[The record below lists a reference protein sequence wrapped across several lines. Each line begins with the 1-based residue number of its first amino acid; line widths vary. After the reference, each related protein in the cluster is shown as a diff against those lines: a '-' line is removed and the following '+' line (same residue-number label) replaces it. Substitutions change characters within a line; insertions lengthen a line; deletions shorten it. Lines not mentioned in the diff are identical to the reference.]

1 MDETREEFFNAC
13 SEMYSKKEIELF
25 ETAIDFIKQ
34 KFGSEK
40 RISGEE
46 QVVNNI
52 RIGLVLVKSK
62 LTSEIVCAGL
72 LYGLDERLAPK
83 EIQDNFGKGISDL
96 VFGQNQLR
104 VLREKNRNAEAE
116 IVRKILL
123 TSLYAPRV
131 IFVKL
136 ASKLTSLLTLGALPE
151 LEQKRITKEVL
162 EQLPSLKAICTIS
175 TGFDHI
181 DIKECEKRN
190 IKVLNVPHYGENTVA
205 EHTFALILALSR
217 RLIDSVERARKGDF
231 TLDGLRGFDL
241 KDKLLGIIGMGHIGI
256 HVARIAKGFEMKVLA
271 FDPKE
276 DKKIAKKI
284 GFEYS
289 NLENLLA

>member
-151 LEQKRITKEVL
+151 LEQKRITKEVFEIYAPLANRFGL
-162 EQLPSLKAICTIS
+162 EYIKRNLEDEAFKIINPKKFREISEFLKASKEERESFIKSFIS
-175 TGFDHI
+175 EVEVLLKNKVKILKESGFNQQEI
-181 DIKECEKRN
+181 LEFCGPAESTLRVRKSREKKKN
-190 IKVLNVPHYGENTVA
+190 
-205 EHTFALILALSR
+205 
-217 RLIDSVERARKGDF
+217 
-231 TLDGLRGFDL
+231 
-241 KDKLLGIIGMGHIGI
+241 DK
-256 HVARIAKGFEMKVLA
+256 
-271 FDPKE
+271 
-276 DKKIAKKI
+276 
-284 GFEYS
+284 
-289 NLENLLA
+289 